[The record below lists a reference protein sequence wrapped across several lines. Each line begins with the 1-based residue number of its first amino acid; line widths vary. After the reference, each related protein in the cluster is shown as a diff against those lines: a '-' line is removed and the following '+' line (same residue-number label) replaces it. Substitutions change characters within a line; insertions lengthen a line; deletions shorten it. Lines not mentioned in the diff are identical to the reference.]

1 MKHQDDARARS
12 LRLRRMTVADIPLG
26 MRLKELAGWNQTP
39 EDWTNFLELCPDGC
53 CVAEWEGVPVGTFT
67 TVDYGGLVGWIGM
80 VLVDPDYRRRGI
92 GTFLIESALKVLE
105 ARSLAVKLDATPA
118 GREVY
123 LPLGFQ
129 DELVLERRVRTARS
143 SSAPAKGPKIE
154 VTACRQEHLAQVAA
168 LDLEAFGVDRSGILK
183 RWYRGAIDYA
193 FVAREAGR
201 LSGFCLGRGGTRY
214 EHVGPLVA
222 VSAESA
228 EALLARAL
236 EACGERSVVIDALP
250 ASARWIDTLE
260 RLEFRFERRLTR
272 MVRGAE
278 PPPGRLSWQW
288 AAAGPEVG

>member
-1 MKHQDDARARS
+1 MNHQDARARS

-105 ARSLAVKLDATPA
+105 ARCLAVKLDATPA

-193 FVAREAGR
+193 FVAREAGK
-201 LSGFCLGRGGTRY
+201 LSGFCLGRRGTRY
-214 EHVGPLVA
+214 EQLGPLVA

-260 RLEFRFERRLTR
+260 GLEFRLERRLTR
-272 MVRGAE
+272 MVRGPE
-278 PPPGRLSWQW
+278 PPPGKLSWQW